1 MNETLLSRTGNI
13 QELYFFII
21 YFFTETGE
29 EHKGRL
35 LAAVTFFY
43 FLHHVSSLAESAS
56 RMITTS
62 IEQHIYIYIYS
73 TFVCLSLM
81 KGYSFQNVQLSAE

>member
-21 YFFTETGE
+21 FFFKETGE

-43 FLHHVSSLAESAS
+43 FLHHVSSLAESAP

-62 IEQHIYIYIYS
+62 IEQHIYIYS